1 MLSPPGPQK
10 DKKVAVSGGS
20 TVAIIFINVHI
31 FIQSYSPKPA
41 VLSFFKHFF
50 SLGFRECSPLF
61 LQQSDRIGRDQLY
74 SRALS
79 TFCFPSNLKRCFAGG
94 AREN

>member
-1 MLSPPGPQK
+1 MLSSPGPQK

-31 FIQSYSPKPA
+31 FIQSHSPKPA

-50 SLGFRECSPLF
+50 LLAFVNVVPCF
-61 LQQSDRIGRDQLY
+61 Y
-74 SRALS
+74 S
-79 TFCFPSNLKRCFAGG
+79 KVI
-94 AREN
+94 E